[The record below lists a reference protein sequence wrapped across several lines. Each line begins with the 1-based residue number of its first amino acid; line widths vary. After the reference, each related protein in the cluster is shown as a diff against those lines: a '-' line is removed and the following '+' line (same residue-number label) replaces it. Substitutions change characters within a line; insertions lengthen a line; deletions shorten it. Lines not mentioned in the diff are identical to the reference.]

1 MPEVKS
7 RDTKTGVV
15 YNAYY
20 RVHPD
25 DRQKFIDAVADHIPF
40 TARQPGC
47 VFYVFAADILD
58 PNTFHLS
65 EGWENQDA
73 ISIHDVAEPFQKAL
87 RYVMTTVTILD
98 HQGQR
103 YEIAAQ
109 ADGSP
114 PGGVA
119 VTGRGVPSR

>member
-1 MPEVKS
+1 MPDVKS
-7 RDTKTGVV
+7 REMKTGVV
-15 YNAYY
+15 FNAYY

-40 TARQPGC
+40 TANYPGC

-65 EGWENQDA
+65 EGWVDEAA
-73 ISIHDVAEPFQKAL
+73 IDIHHNDEPFRKAL
-87 RYVMTTVTILD
+87 GEVMSTVRILD

-103 YEIAAQ
+103 YEVASH

-114 PGGVA
+114 PGGVT
-119 VTGRGVPSR
+119 VTA

>member
-1 MPEVKS
+1 METTAVKN
-7 RDTKTGVV
+7 REDKTGVTF
-15 YNAYY
+15 NAYY

-25 DRQKFIDAVADHIPF
+25 DRQKFIDAVADHIPY
-40 TARQPGC
+40 TAAQPGC

-65 EGWENQDA
+65 EGWEDEEA
-73 ISIHDVAEPFQKAL
+73 ITIHHDSAPFREAL
-87 RYVMTTVTILD
+87 NEVMTSVRILD

-103 YEIAAQ
+103 YEIAAH

-114 PGGVA
+114 PGGVT
-119 VTGRGVPSR
+119 VTA

>member
-1 MPEVKS
+1 MSTEMTTVKS
-7 RDTKTGVV
+7 RENKTGVV
-15 YNAYY
+15 YNSYY

-40 TARQPGC
+40 TAGQSGC

-65 EGWENQDA
+65 EGWEGEEA
-73 ISIHDVAEPFQKAL
+73 ISIHHASAPFGKAL
-87 RYVMTTVTILD
+87 HDVMTSVRILD
-98 HQGQR
+98 HQGER
-103 YEIAAQ
+103 YEIARQ

-114 PGGVA
+114 P
-119 VTGRGVPSR
+119 RGVTVTE

>member
-1 MPEVKS
+1 MAEA
-7 RDTKTGVV
+7 RDRENKTGVV

-25 DRQKFIDAVADHIPF
+25 DRERFIDAVADHIPY
-40 TARQPGC
+40 TVGQPGC
-47 VFYVFAADILD
+47 IFYVFAADILD

-65 EGWENQDA
+65 EGWEDEAA
-73 ISIHDVAEPFQKAL
+73 IAIHDAAAPFQKAL
-87 RYVMTTVTILD
+87 HDVMMSVRILD

-103 YEIAAQ
+103 YEIASQ

-114 PGGVA
+114 PGGVTVA
-119 VTGRGVPSR
+119 E

>member
-1 MPEVKS
+1 MNTRTYESKS
-7 RDTKTGVV
+7 RESRTGVV

-25 DRQKFIDAVADHIPF
+25 DRQKFIDAVAEHIPF
-40 TARQPGC
+40 TAGQPGC

-65 EGWENQDA
+65 EGWEDQGAIAVHDA
-73 ISIHDVAEPFQKAL
+73 AEPFRKAL
-87 RYVMTTVTILD
+87 REVMTSVRILD

-103 YEIAAQ
+103 YEIARQ

-119 VTGRGVPSR
+119 VSR